1 MAMSDKLYYQI
12 IDFLLENTEYTYQE
26 LTEGRS
32 EYQLRKMYERIKE
45 SLERYPIEIYEHL
58 KIQPNFFHSY
68 TLEELKAMNYNTLS
82 KLRKSLGIR
91 TQNQKEEPLNEQQS
105 FIEHKT
111 IQPEKREEENQNE
124 LSEREPQIL
133 TPDEIAFMYKDED
146 YNKSELREKGIISDR
161 IEELNNDPE
170 EERYIMI
177 DTILSSEITIKGTPL
192 EIDHL
197 LLLDEQTLKS
207 LCQMITILEKKEDN
221 TKRL

>member
-1 MAMSDKLYYQI
+1 MAMSDELYYQI
-12 IDFLLENTEYTYQE
+12 IDFLIENTEYTYQE
-26 LTEGRS
+26 ITEGRS

-91 TQNQKEEPLNEQQS
+91 TQNKSEEHLNNQQS
-105 FIEHKT
+105 FIGQNNVQIPKS
-111 IQPEKREEENQNE
+111 EEEPREE

-161 IEELNNDPE
+161 IEELKKDPE